1 MASLKER
8 LAAARERWPLLD
20 HVLRMNAHY
29 GRVNGSLQAGAV
41 TYFAFLSFFP
51 ILALAFFVV
60 GYVAKVYPEAQDN
73 LIEVLDQLLPGIVGT
88 SDTQLD
94 LSDIQKA
101 AGAVGLVGLG
111 GVIYAGLGWLSAMRE
126 ALLVVFEVKQ
136 GDQPNLIMGKLRDLM
151 TLLIIGLTLLLSV
164 AVSGFVSGFS
174 EQILEWVGLGSEL
187 SPLLQLI
194 TVVVGLGANMLLFF
208 ALFALLAQP
217 STPRRSLWS
226 GALLGAIGFEALKR
240 LSGLLLGLVQNQ
252 PALQVFGI
260 ALILLVWINYFS
272 RVVMYAASW
281 AHTSPAARAEAA
293 ERNPPEVPE
302 GPSVGPVVTRERRT
316 SSPPRRPEPS
326 RSRSDVSGRT
336 GSTLV
341 HDNRARIALVAG
353 GTAALALAA
362 VLRRNKS

>member
-8 LAAARERWPLLD
+8 IEAARERWPMLD
-20 HVLRMNAHY
+20 HVLLMNAHY

-60 GYVAKVYPEAQDN
+60 GYIAKVYPEAQAN
-73 LIEVLDQLLPGIVGT
+73 LIEAIDQLLPGIIGT
-88 SDTQLD
+88 GDTQLD
-94 LSDIQKA
+94 LGDMQKA
-101 AGAVGLVGLG
+101 AGTVGVVGLVGVL
-111 GVIYAGLGWLSAMRE
+111 YAGLGWLSAMRE

-136 GDQPNLIMGKLRDLM
+136 GEQPNFIKGKLRDIM
-151 TLLIIGLTLLLSV
+151 TLAIIGLTLLVSV
-164 AVSGFVSGFS
+164 AVSGFVSSFS
-174 EQILEWVGLGSEL
+174 EQILDWMGLGTEL
-187 SPLLQLI
+187 APLLQLI

-208 ALFALLAQP
+208 ALFALLARP
-217 STPRRSLWS
+217 HTPRRSLWS

-281 AHTSPAARAEAA
+281 AHTSAAARAEMAD
-293 ERNPPEVPE
+293 RNPPAAPE
-302 GPSVGPVVTRERRT
+302 GPSVGPVVTRNRAA
-316 SSPPRRPEPS
+316 SPPSVRPAPG
-326 RSRSDVSGRT
+326 RS
-336 GSTLV
+336 GSTIV

-362 VLRRNKS
+362 VLRRNKP